1 MKLRQIDLF
10 FMRAY
15 VLYCNDKI
23 TYNELEKQLDFDGF
37 VNQHKVYLVKKYVED
52 RRARRA

>member
-1 MKLRQIDLF
+1 MKIRQVDIF

-15 VLYCNDKI
+15 VLYCNEKI
-23 TYNELEKQLDFDGF
+23 TYNELESQLDFDGY
-37 VNQHKVYLVKKYVED
+37 VNENKLYLVKKYIEN